1 MTKRDT
7 TSEYKAGKNVLQENG
22 PKRQAGVAILIS
34 DKIDFEKLS
43 NKKGKDT
50 SYLLKEKIHQ
60 KKVSILKIYASNK
73 RAPIFIKECL
83 LKLKTHI

>member
-22 PKRQAGVAILIS
+22 PKRQAGVAILS

-73 RAPIFIKECL
+73 RAPIFIKETL